1 MRHGI
6 GKTNVGCDCVEHQTQ
21 PQTHTHAR
29 HTNETKQ
36 KKHDGTRTV
45 QHLAL
50 HNIAERM
57 EQEPQVLI
65 IQKGMDACD
74 EQIRTL
80 AI

>member
-1 MRHGI
+1 M
-6 GKTNVGCDCVEHQTQ
+6 
-21 PQTHTHAR
+21 
-29 HTNETKQ
+29 
-36 KKHDGTRTV
+36 